1 MSEAEAECCAAGGRR
16 WEREDESGK
25 GAGTDMRRIMLR
37 VAYDGTDYC
46 GWQSQPNGT
55 AVEEVI
61 NRELSALLKEP
72 VLVIG
77 ASRTDSGV
85 HALGNV
91 CVFDT
96 ESQIPG
102 EKFSYA
108 LNSRLPKDIVIQHSC
123 EVEGNFH
130 PRRCTC
136 RKTYEYRI
144 YNSVFPNPLLSRY
157 SHFLYRELDAEA
169 MRRAAGYLVGEHDFK
184 SFCSVNTQVKDTV
197 RTIHSIEIS
206 EQAAGEMSLCCAA
219 PDLPPEPGRND
230 ATGWKSAEPVLPPE
244 PGRNDGTRSS
254 AMPVSGQPGA
264 GRLITIRVSGGG
276 FLYNMVRI
284 ISGTLIEAGLHW
296 REPETMPQILAACDR
311 AAAGPTAPA
320 CGLTLVEICYPEQK
334 KMV

>member
-1 MSEAEAECCAAGGRR
+1 
-16 WEREDESGK
+16 
-25 GAGTDMRRIMLR
+25 MRRIMLR

-55 AVEEVI
+55 AVEAVI

-72 VLVIG
+72 VSVIG

-96 ESQIPG
+96 ESRIPG
-102 EKFSYA
+102 EKFSHA
-108 LNSRLPKDIVIQHSC
+108 LNARLPKDIVVRQSC
-123 EVEGNFH
+123 EAAADFH

-184 SFCSVNTQVKDTV
+184 SFCSVNTQVKDTM

-206 EQAAGEMSLCCAA
+206 EQAAGGMSLCCAA
-219 PDLPPEPGRND
+219 
-230 ATGWKSAEPVLPPE
+230 PVLPPE

-334 KMV
+334 RMG